1 MTKGTKFREWCAKN
15 GYTAE
20 RVANELGCSKST
32 VYAYFRG
39 ARSPSKNAMKRM
51 EQIFGF
57 DAKQMFWE

>member
-15 GYTAE
+15 GYTAD

-32 VYAYFRG
+32 VYAYFRN
-39 ARSPSKNAMKRM
+39 ARSPSKKVMKRM

-57 DAKQMFWE
+57 DAREMFWE